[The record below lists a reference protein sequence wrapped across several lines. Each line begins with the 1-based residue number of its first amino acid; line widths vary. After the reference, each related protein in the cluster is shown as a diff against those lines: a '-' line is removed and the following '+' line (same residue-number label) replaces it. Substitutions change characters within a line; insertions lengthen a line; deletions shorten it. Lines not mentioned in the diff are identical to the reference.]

1 MTTFRV
7 KSYVGIFECKIF
19 TGNDGVDGL
28 QTTFQVGRS
37 DVTSLSSG
45 LRVGFPLRTI
55 QYPWTVYRSGIIIWI
70 LNLICTC
77 TPFVNKMWNY
87 FGFVTRSWHCTAVTI
102 IIVPKLN
109 QKNLPVEIHKAFFPV
124 ASSTIHR
131 FQGTNDYEHD
141 LQKIWSGQ
149 KTSSQSILHAGRK
162 PSGQFFPH
170 NNFWPH
176 SHCRSILFE
185 SHCTM
190 CSS

>member
-55 QYPWTVYRSGIIIWI
+55 QYPWTVYRSGNIIWI

-87 FGFVTRSWHCTAVTI
+87 FGFVIRSWHCTAVTI
-102 IIVPKLN
+102 VIVPKLN
-109 QKNLPVEIHKAFFPV
+109 QKNLKSFFPCCLV
-124 ASSTIHR
+124 NYSQISGNKWLRTWL
-131 FQGTNDYEHD
+131 TKD
-141 LQKIWSGQ
+141 LEWSKNIISVNIACRQ
-149 KTSSQSILHAGRK
+149 ETQRAIL
-162 PSGQFFPH
+162 P
-170 NNFWPH
+170 
-176 SHCRSILFE
+176 
-185 SHCTM
+185 T
-190 CSS
+190 